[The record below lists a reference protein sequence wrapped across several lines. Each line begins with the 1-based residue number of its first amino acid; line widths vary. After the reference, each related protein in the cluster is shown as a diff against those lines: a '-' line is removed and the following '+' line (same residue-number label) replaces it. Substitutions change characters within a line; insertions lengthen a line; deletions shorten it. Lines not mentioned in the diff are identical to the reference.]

1 MAEPTPGADDLV
13 RRIVDANVTYY
24 KAWGALVT
32 DWLAEVS
39 AVAKA
44 APRVVNL
51 PTPTFGTPAPTTSEH
66 HHHEPPAPVAAALV
80 LEGPAG
86 AEVAGAF
93 EVENVLTEAASGVV
107 VVDPFRD
114 PAGQPVDVSVAVTPS
129 DLELGAGESVV
140 VSLRATVPDALVAGV
155 DHRSTVRVEG
165 IPAGTIAVVLR
176 RTHA

>member
-1 MAEPTPGADDLV
+1 MAEPSSGAEDLV
-13 RRIVDANVTYY
+13 RRMVDANVTYV

-32 DWLAEVS
+32 DWLTEVT
-39 AVAKA
+39 AVARA
-44 APRVVNL
+44 APGVVSVQ
-51 PTPTFGTPAPTTSEH
+51 TPSTAPRQHTHAEPAPAAG
-66 HHHEPPAPVAAALV
+66 PAAAAVLV

-93 EVENVLTEAASGVV
+93 EVENVLDAAAAGVV

-114 PAGQPVDVSVAVTPS
+114 PAGQPVDVEVVVTPS
-129 DLELGAGESVV
+129 DLELAAGASRIVSV
-140 VSLRATVPDALVAGV
+140 RARVPATAVAGV

-176 RTHA
+176 RTDE

>member
-1 MAEPTPGADDLV
+1 MAEPGPGADDLV
-13 RRIVDANVTYY
+13 RRIVDANITYY

-32 DWLAEVS
+32 DWLTEVS
-39 AVAKA
+39 AIAKA

-51 PTPTFGTPAPTTSEH
+51 QTPTFGTPARAPEH
-66 HHHEPPAPVAAALV
+66 HHENVPAPAAAMLV
-80 LEGPAG
+80 LEGSAG
-86 AEVAGAF
+86 AVAAGAF
-93 EVENVLTEAASGVV
+93 EVENVLDSPATGVV

-114 PAGQPVDVSVAVTPS
+114 PSGQPVDVTVAVTPS

-140 VSLRATVPDALVAGV
+140 VSLRATVPESVVAGV

-176 RTHA
+176 RTDG